1 MKEQRHRSAAAI
13 AFGMMALV
21 SLTGLATPST
31 AEAIVPAVQYV
42 ASTTAS
48 NSASP
53 KMAIAQCP
61 FGKSILGGAAL
72 VSGAEGQV
80 AIQGA
85 FPTYD
90 AGLGKYLFVVKATED
105 LTGTIGSWSVT
116 AIAYCTSTTV
126 ALFEHQS
133 SAFDSTDIKSITVA
147 CPAGMK
153 VVGMGGEVS
162 DDIYDSS
169 PAALIGTI
177 PTTAVV
183 FRGFEADDDLTKVT
197 ARATEVGGALG
208 GATGSAWKVTAV
220 AACAFEVYFDG
231 LELRRNVEPGGGALA
246 FETDSRVEITCSSK
260 DKQVVA
266 AAASVDDHD
275 QGQWYLDRS
284 SRYNAF
290 QHYRIVGEAYRNP
303 ELGIALVKHSV
314 QAICTDK

>member
-1 MKEQRHRSAAAI
+1 MTAQGRSTGASI
-13 AFGMMALV
+13 IGLLALS
-21 SLTGLATPST
+21 SLAGLGTPAV
-31 AEAIVPAVQYV
+31 AEAIVPVVQYV
-42 ASTTAS
+42 TSTS
-48 NSASP
+48 VLNSASP

-61 FGKSILGGAAL
+61 FGKSVLGGAAL

-90 AGLGKYLFVVKATED
+90 AGLGKHLFVVKATED
-105 LTGTIGSWSVT
+105 LTGTVGSWSVT

-126 ALFEHQS
+126 VLFDHQS
-133 SAFDSTDIKSITVA
+133 SAFDSTDIKSTTVE

-169 PAALIGTI
+169 PAALVGTI

-183 FRGFEADDDLTKVT
+183 FRGFEANDDLTEVT

-208 GATGSAWKVTAV
+208 GATASAWKVTAV
-220 AACAFEVYFDG
+220 AACAFAAYFDG
-231 LELRRNVEPGGGALA
+231 LELRRNVEAGGGTLA
-246 FETDSRVEITCSSK
+246 FETDSRVEISCSSK
-260 DKQVVA
+260 DKQVIA
-266 AAASVDDHD
+266 AAGMSDDRD
-275 QGQWYLDRS
+275 QGQWYLDRF

-290 QHYRIVGEAYRNP
+290 QHYRIVSEAYRNP
-303 ELGIALVKHSV
+303 ELGIALVKHGV